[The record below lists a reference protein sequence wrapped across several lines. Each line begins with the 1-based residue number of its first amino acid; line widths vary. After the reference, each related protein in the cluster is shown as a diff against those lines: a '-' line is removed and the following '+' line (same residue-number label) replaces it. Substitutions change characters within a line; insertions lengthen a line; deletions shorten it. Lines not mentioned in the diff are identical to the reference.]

1 MNTNYSSKIAN
12 IAPNAQLHEL
22 YEAEEGGLNLS
33 ALKEILWRQL
43 PLIAGVTAVISSLA
57 FVQAINRT
65 PTYQAGFEILSEP
78 VTIETKV
85 SSSGSQ
91 SRETTEAITTVAL
104 NDVQI
109 KTLKSPRIID
119 SVVKQ
124 LQPAHPDINYASIV
138 SNLELKTTNEEQT
151 ILEVT
156 YKHPDSKLVKDVLD
170 TLATVYLDYSLQRR
184 QSGLSRGLEFLDQ
197 QIPILQAKVDKL
209 NLQIQQIRQ
218 KHNFIKP
225 EIQGQNLSVRLESL
239 MQEQLLNKSQL
250 NKARWNASVVQK
262 EVAKE
267 PTKATTAMQSGTDR
281 YNKLLG
287 NLQEV
292 DRQIANK
299 STVFTNGSAEL
310 QVLFDEKKEIISLI
324 NQEGTVVEQKLAD
337 QISSLEEQ
345 NTYIDQGIINL
356 KQEIKDWSGVTQ
368 DYDDIQRQI
377 TITAKQLNELLIQR
391 ESLKIE
397 SAQKEAPW
405 RLLTAVGDPQTD
417 SASKVNFVI
426 LGTLFGLLIGVGLAF
441 ALDKYQNIV
450 HTSSQVKQVT
460 DLPIL
465 GMIPFDRSSTKS
477 SLEQKMNLLMKPDS
491 EADKAAIQIYGE
503 NSALSDILT
512 LSIEPFRF
520 FGANLG
526 LFAAD
531 STLRSFIITS
541 AMPGEGKSTVAL
553 NLAKTAAIM
562 GKRVLLVD
570 TDMRSISRIS
580 TSIPLANSFGL
591 TDLVLKPNLNLRDV
605 VQKSFTEENL
615 FILSSGSQAMTTDP
629 GKLFVSKKITEVM
642 KTAEQNFDL
651 VIYDVSSIIEYAD
664 VSLLATKTD
673 GVVLVTGLGKLQ
685 NANLKE
691 AINRLNASNI
701 PVLGIVANE
710 LTKRN

>member
-1 MNTNYSSKIAN
+1 MNTNYPTKATDIAQ
-12 IAPNAQLHEL
+12 NAQLHEL
-22 YEAEEGGLNLS
+22 YEVEEGGMNLG
-33 ALKEILWRQL
+33 ALKEILWRKL
-43 PLIAGVTAVISSLA
+43 PLIAGVTAIVSSLA
-57 FVQAINRT
+57 FVQALNRT

-91 SRETTEAITTVAL
+91 SRETTEAITSVKL
-104 NDVQI
+104 DDVQI

-119 SVVKQ
+119 SVVEQ
-124 LQPAHPDINYASIV
+124 LQPAHPDINYGSIV
-138 SNLELKTTNEEQT
+138 GTLDLKTTNEEET
-151 ILEVT
+151 VLEVT

-170 TLATVYLDYSLQRR
+170 SLATVYLDYSLQRR
-184 QSGLSRGLEFLDQ
+184 QSGVSRGLEFLDQ
-197 QIPILQAKVDKL
+197 QIPILQAKVDRL

-225 EIQGQNLSVRLESL
+225 EIQGENLSLRLENL
-239 MQEQLLNKSQL
+239 TQEQLLNKSQL
-250 NKARWNASVVQK
+250 NKAKWNASVVQQ
-262 EVAKE
+262 EVARE

-281 YNKLLG
+281 YNKLLEDLRG
-287 NLQEV
+287 V

-299 STVFTNGSAEL
+299 SAIFTNGSEEL
-310 QVLFDEKKEIISLI
+310 QVLFAEKKEILSLI
-324 NQEGTVVEQKLAD
+324 DREGKVVEQKLAN
-337 QISSLEEQ
+337 QISVLEEQ
-345 NTYIDQGIINL
+345 SRVTTQDIVNL

-368 DYDDIQRQI
+368 DYEEVQRQI
-377 TITAKQLNELLIQR
+377 TITVKQLNELLIQR

-426 LGTLFGLLIGVGLAF
+426 LGTLFGLLVGVGLAI

-450 HTSSQVKQVT
+450 HTSSQVRQVT

-477 SLEQKMNLLMKPDS
+477 SLEQEMSLLMKPDNK
-491 EADKAAIQIYGE
+491 ADKSNIQIYDK
-503 NSALSDILT
+503 NSALSSILT

-526 LFAAD
+526 LFAAE

-580 TSIPLANSFGL
+580 TSIPLANNFGL
-591 TDLVLKPNLNLRDV
+591 TDLVLKPNLNLHDV
-605 VQKSFTEENL
+605 VQKSFLEENL

-642 KTAEQNFDL
+642 KTAEQIFDL
-651 VIYDVSSIIEYAD
+651 VIYDVASIVKYAD

-685 NANLKE
+685 NTNLKE
-691 AINRLNASNI
+691 AMNRLNVSNI
-701 PVLGIVANE
+701 PVLGIVVNE
-710 LTKRN
+710 LTK

>member
-43 PLIAGVTAVISSLA
+43 PLIAGVTAVVSSLA

-65 PTYQAGFEILSEP
+65 PNYQASFEILSEP

-91 SRETTEAITTVAL
+91 SRETTEAITSVKL
-104 NDVQI
+104 NEVQI
-109 KTLKSPRIID
+109 KTLKSPKIID

-124 LQPAHPDINYASIV
+124 LQPAYPDIDYASIV
-138 SNLELKTTNEEQT
+138 STLDLKSASEDET

-281 YNKLLG
+281 YNKLLEDLRG
-287 NLQEV
+287 V

-299 STVFTNGSAEL
+299 STVFTNDSAEL
-310 QVLFDEKKEIISLI
+310 QVLFDEKKEILSLI
-324 NQEGTVVEQKLAD
+324 NREGGVVEQKLAN

-345 NTYIDQGIINL
+345 NQAIDRDIINL

-368 DYDDIQRQI
+368 DYEEIQRQI
-377 TITAKQLNELLIQR
+377 TITVKQLNELLVQR

-426 LGTLFGLLIGVGLAF
+426 LGTVFGLLAGVGLAF

-450 HTSSQVKQVT
+450 HTSSQVKRVT

-491 EADKAAIQIYGE
+491 EADKAAIQIYDE

-591 TDLVLKPNLNLRDV
+591 TDLVSKPNLNLRDV
-605 VQKSFTEENL
+605 VQKSFLEENL
-615 FILSSGSQAMTTDP
+615 FILSSGSQAMISDP

-651 VIYDVSSIIEYAD
+651 VIYDVPSIVDYAD

-685 NANLKE
+685 NTNLKE
-691 AINRLNASNI
+691 AINRLNISNI
-701 PVLGIVANE
+701 PVLGIVVNK
-710 LTKRN
+710 LMKRN

>member
-12 IAPNAQLHEL
+12 VAQNAQLHEL

-43 PLIAGVTAVISSLA
+43 PLIAGVTAVVSSLA
-57 FVQAINRT
+57 FVQALNRT
-65 PTYQAGFEILSEP
+65 PTYQASFEILSEP
-78 VTIETKV
+78 VTIETTV
-85 SSSGSQ
+85 SSS
-91 SRETTEAITTVAL
+91 SRETTEAMTSVKL
-104 NDVQI
+104 DDVQI
-109 KTLKSPRIID
+109 KTLKSPGIIN
-119 SVVKQ
+119 SVIKQ
-124 LQPAHPDINYASIV
+124 LQPAYPEINYASII
-138 SNLELKTTNEEQT
+138 STLELKSANEEESV
-151 ILEVT
+151 LEVT

-170 TLATVYLDYSLQRR
+170 TLATAYVDYSLQRR
-184 QSGLSRGLEFLDQ
+184 QSGLSQGLEFLNQ
-197 QIPILQAKVDKL
+197 QIPILQAKVDRL

-218 KHNFIKP
+218 KHNFINP
-225 EIQGQNLSVRLESL
+225 EIQGENLSVRLENL

-250 NKARWNASVVQK
+250 NKARWNANVVQK
-262 EVAKE
+262 EVSKE

-281 YNKLLG
+281 YNKLLEDLRG
-287 NLQEV
+287 V

-299 STVFTNGSAEL
+299 STVFTNDSAEL

-324 NQEGTVVEQKLAD
+324 NREGTVVEQKLAN
-337 QISSLEEQ
+337 QISALEEQ
-345 NTYIDQGIINL
+345 NQVTDQEIINL

-368 DYDDIQRQI
+368 DYEEIQRQI
-377 TITAKQLNELLIQR
+377 TITVKQLNELLIQR

-426 LGTLFGLLIGVGLAF
+426 LGTLLGLLVGVGLAI

-465 GMIPFDRSSTKS
+465 GMIPFNRSSTKS
-477 SLEQKMNLLMKPDS
+477 SLEQEMSLLMESDS
-491 EADKAAIQIYGE
+491 KADKSNIQIYDK
-503 NSALSDILT
+503 NSALSSILT

-526 LFAAD
+526 LFAAE

-591 TDLVLKPNLNLRDV
+591 TDLVLKPNLNLHDV
-605 VQKSFTEENL
+605 VQKSFLEENL
-615 FILSSGSQAMTTDP
+615 FILSSGSQAMSTDP

-651 VIYDVSSIIEYAD
+651 VIYDVSSIVEYAD
-664 VSLLATKTD
+664 VSLLATKTN

-685 NANLKE
+685 NTNLKE
-691 AINRLNASNI
+691 AMNQLNVSNI
-701 PVLGIVANE
+701 PVLGIVVNE
-710 LTKRN
+710 LTRRN

>member
-33 ALKEILWRQL
+33 ALKEILWRRL
-43 PLIAGVTAVISSLA
+43 PLITCVTAVVSSLA
-57 FVQAINRT
+57 FVQAMNRT
-65 PTYQAGFEILSEP
+65 PIYQSSFEILSEP
-78 VTIETKV
+78 VTIETTV
-85 SSSGSQ
+85 TSS
-91 SRETTEAITTVAL
+91 SRETTEAVTSVKL
-104 NDVQI
+104 DDVQI
-109 KTLKSPRIID
+109 KTLKSPGIID
-119 SVVKQ
+119 SVIKQ
-124 LQPAHPDINYASIV
+124 LQPAYPEINYASII
-138 SNLELKTTNEEQT
+138 STLDLESANEEET
-151 ILEVT
+151 VLEVT

-170 TLATVYLDYSLQRR
+170 TLATVYLDYSLQKR

-197 QIPILQAKVDKL
+197 QIPILQAKVDRL

-225 EIQGQNLSVRLESL
+225 EIQGENLSVRLEDL
-239 MQEQLLNKSQL
+239 TKEQLLNKSQL
-250 NKARWNASVVQK
+250 NQAKWNDSVVQK
-262 EVAKE
+262 EVAQE
-267 PTKATTAMQSGTDR
+267 PTKATTAMQFGTDR
-281 YNKLLG
+281 YNKLLEDLRG
-287 NLQEV
+287 V

-299 STVFTNGSAEL
+299 SAIFTNGSAEL
-310 QVLFDEKKEIISLI
+310 QVLFAEKKEILSLI
-324 NQEGTVVEQKLAD
+324 DQEGKVVEQKLAN

-345 NTYIDQGIINL
+345 NKDIDQDIIDL

-368 DYDDIQRQI
+368 DYEEIQRQI
-377 TITAKQLNELLIQR
+377 TITVRQLNELLVQR

-417 SASKVNFVI
+417 SASTVNFVV
-426 LGTLFGLLIGVGLAF
+426 LGTLFGLLVGVGLAL

-450 HTSSQVKQVT
+450 HTSSQLKRVT

-477 SLEQKMNLLMKPDS
+477 SLEQEMSLLMKPDS
-491 EADKAAIQIYGE
+491 IADKSAMQVYKR

-526 LFAAD
+526 LFAAN

-580 TSIPLANSFGL
+580 KSIPLANNFGL
-591 TDLVLKPNLNLRDV
+591 TDLVLKPNLDLRDV
-605 VQKSFTEENL
+605 VQKSFLEENL

-651 VIYDVSSIIEYAD
+651 VIYDVSSIVNYAD

-685 NANLKE
+685 NVNLKE
-691 AINRLNASNI
+691 AMNRLNVSNI
-701 PVLGIVANE
+701 PVLGIVVNE
-710 LTKRN
+710 LMKRN